1 MSVEVCVHKVE
12 RRCEVLDKEA
22 GGAQQLLLRLS
33 LGSVTLTGA
42 SQREVE
48 QAVVNGR
55 ELLN

>member
-12 RRCEVLDKEA
+12 RRCEVLDEEA
-22 GGAQQLLLRLS
+22 GGAQQLLRLS

-48 QAVVNGR
+48 QVVVNGR

>member
-22 GGAQQLLLRLS
+22 GGAQGLFLQLS

-48 QAVVNGR
+48 QAVVNGW
-55 ELLN
+55 EILN